1 MTFGKAI
8 ALGFIAWRDAWARLL
23 IFLGVTPNMLT
34 LIGMGITAGAG
45 VCYAIGAGSGF
56 GWSLGVGEP
65 NSAWLLVAAVC
76 MFFASACDMLDG
88 AVARIGNKKTTFG
101 AFLDSTLD
109 RCSDFAVFAG
119 IAVYYATPGH
129 ANVTFCLLAM
139 LAFFNSYMIS
149 YARARAEDL
158 IDHCTV
164 GYWQRGERSAAIL
177 IGTCAYNIP
186 AMLIQQGILTLFT
199 WLRRV
204 AYTQSILAGRT
215 PIEDPRKGTWHL
227 RLRLW
232 RWPRMTWA
240 YDLVTGINIAWLIFA
255 PVTEWMPVADPIGKL
270 LGR

>member
-1 MTFGKAI
+1 MTFGKVI
-8 ALGFIAWRDAWARLL
+8 ALGFIIWRDAWARLL
-23 IFLGVTPNMLT
+23 IFLRITPNVLT
-34 LIGMGITAGAG
+34 LIGMAITAAAG
-45 VCYAIGAGSGF
+45 VCYALGAGAGF
-56 GWSLGVGEP
+56 AWSFGVGASK
-65 NSAWLLVAAVC
+65 SAWLLLAAIC

-88 AVARIGNKKTTFG
+88 AVARIGNKKTVFG

-129 ANVTFCLLAM
+129 ANVTLCLLSM

-186 AMLIQQGILTLFT
+186 AMVVQQGILTLFT

-204 AYTQSILAGRT
+204 AYTQHVLAGKK
-215 PIEDPRKGTWHL
+215 PIEDPRKGPWHL
-227 RLRLW
+227 KIRLW

-240 YDLVTGINIAWLIFA
+240 YDIVTGLNIAWLIFA
-255 PVTEWMPVADPIGKL
+255 PVPAMDPIGAW
-270 LGR
+270 LGAVR